1 MVNKHRS
8 HRWASLSGSP
18 SVGRQVVQHEAAELR
33 EPGGPGAERG
43 ECAVGLG
50 EGRSKSCRPILR
62 PACVIPEK
70 L

>member
-1 MVNKHRS
+1 MGNKHRP
-8 HRWASLSGSP
+8 RPWASGSR
-18 SVGRQVVQHEAAELR
+18 SVGRQEVQHEAALP

-43 ECAVGLG
+43 ECAVGPG

-62 PACVIPEK
+62 PACVIPGK